1 VGVVLLNPDRIV
13 FREISYFIGHR
24 TNNQAEYEALLVAL
38 EQAKSFSSSQIIL
51 CTDSEL
57 LYRQINGEYKVK
69 NEELKKY
76 HRQALKM
83 LATLPNVKIEFFP
96 REHNKAADRLA
107 KQAIKK
113 QLKRQPDFKS

>member
-1 VGVVLLNPDRIV
+1 MAFLNKDRIV
-13 FREISYFIGHR
+13 FREISYYIGHR

-38 EQAKSFSSSQIIL
+38 EQAKFYCSSQIIL

-69 NEELKKY
+69 NEELRKY
-76 HRQALKM
+76 HSQALKM

-96 REHNKAADRLA
+96 REHNKTADRLA

-113 QLKRQPDFKS
+113 HLKMQTEFK

>member
-1 VGVVLLNPDRIV
+1 MLNQDRIV

-38 EQAKSFSSSQIIL
+38 EQAKFFPSSRIIL

-57 LYRQINGEYKVK
+57 LYCQINGEYKVK

-76 HRQALKM
+76 HSQALKM
-83 LATLPNVKIEFFP
+83 LANLPDVKVEFRP
-96 REHNKAADRLA
+96 REHNKIADRLA
-107 KQAIKK
+107 KLAIKNH
-113 QLKRQPDFKS
+113 LKMQSGFK

>member
-1 VGVVLLNPDRIV
+1 MVLLNQNGTV

-38 EQAKSFSSSQIIL
+38 EQAKFFSSSRILL

-76 HRQALKM
+76 HSQAIKM
-83 LATLPNVKIEFFP
+83 LAELPDVKVEFRP
-96 REHNKAADRLA
+96 RENNKIADRLA

-113 QLKRQPDFKS
+113 HLKNNPT

>member
-1 VGVVLLNPDRIV
+1 VVLLNRDRIV

-38 EQAKSFSSSQIIL
+38 EQAKFFSSCQIML

-57 LYRQINGEYKVK
+57 LYRQIKGEYKVK

-83 LATLPNVKIEFFP
+83 LATLPDVKIEFFP

-113 QLKRQPDFKS
+113 HLKRQPAFK